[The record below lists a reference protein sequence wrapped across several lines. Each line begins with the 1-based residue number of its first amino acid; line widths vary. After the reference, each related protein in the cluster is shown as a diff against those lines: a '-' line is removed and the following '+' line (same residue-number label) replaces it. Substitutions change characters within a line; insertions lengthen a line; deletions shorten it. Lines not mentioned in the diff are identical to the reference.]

1 MFMWLGGDGV
11 YHEGEVQS
19 RTVFS
24 LISDT
29 FAPLQIGLLPRGND
43 QLVATGWKIYANR
56 VKEDERGAAAC
67 SFRTS
72 FSKLVRFE
80 FLGLW

>member
-1 MFMWLGGDGV
+1 MLQQT
-11 YHEGEVQS
+11 YL
-19 RTVFS
+19 T
-24 LISDT
+24 LT
-29 FAPLQIGLLPRGND
+29 TPLPAQIGLLPRENT
-43 QLVATGWKIYANR
+43 QLLATGWTIYKNR
-56 VKEDERGAAAC
+56 EKDAEGNAGRGAAAC